1 MEDPIEPEETD
12 GGWSSVSEG
21 PASDEEVDA
30 WRKALEEDEASTT
43 PVQAGTG
50 RVDAGDDIVGEADE
64 SAADAEPAAP
74 VGTNVVPFQP
84 DTAAGEEATLDAAP
98 AGFAEPAER
107 PRRVV
112 RPKKPVKKSGGL
124 SSSVVS
130 VVLVSVA
137 VSIVAATFVG
147 AFVARETAVRLVP
160 DLAGLYALAGLEV
173 NLRGIDI
180 VEVKTRREIDG
191 ATPVLVVEGIL
202 ENVSATTRPVAR
214 IRFGLMSSTGR
225 EVYAWTMEAAKPT
238 LDPGEMMPFRSR
250 LPAPPDAANA
260 VEVRFADRPSG

>member
-12 GGWSSVSEG
+12 GGWSSVNEG

-50 RVDAGDDIVGEADE
+50 RVDVGDDDE
-64 SAADAEPAAP
+64 DDGLAADAEPAQP

-84 DTAAGEEATLDAAP
+84 DGAAGDQATVDAAP
-98 AGFAEPAER
+98 SGFAEPAER

-130 VVLVSVA
+130 IGLVSVA
-137 VSIVAATFVG
+137 FAIVAATLVG

-180 VEVKTRREIDG
+180 VEVKTRREVDG